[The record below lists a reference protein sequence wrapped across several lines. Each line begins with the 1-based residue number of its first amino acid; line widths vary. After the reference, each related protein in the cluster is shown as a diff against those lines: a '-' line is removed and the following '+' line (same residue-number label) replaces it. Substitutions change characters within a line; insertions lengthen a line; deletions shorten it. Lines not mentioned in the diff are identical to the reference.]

1 MNPDRALLKLD
12 ARDRMR
18 RCRPNPILIGMIVF
32 LLTWVMQYLSLSVLG
47 LNFEIRIVNQNLST
61 YEDLIHFMEGIQKQ
75 MLAHF
80 HPTPFAVILAVA
92 LWLMNAMVNIGHMI
106 YALHITRE
114 EKADYGNL
122 LDGFSMFGR
131 AVLLSVLQFL
141 IIYLFAMLLI
151 IPGII
156 MAYRYRQAI
165 FLLIDNPDR
174 SPVECLRASGEM
186 MRGHKWELFVLD
198 LSFIG
203 WILVQSLFPPFA
215 IWLRPY
221 QMLTYANYYRVMRG
235 EPVPAGQGKQY
246 YEGRYTEIPP
256 DEDNDRDN
264 WDD

>member
-1 MNPDRALLKLD
+1 MNPDRAILKLD

-18 RCRPNPILIGMIVF
+18 RCRPNPVLIGLIVF

-47 LNFEIRIVNQNLST
+47 LNFEIRLVGENLNT
-61 YEDLIHFMEGIQKQ
+61 YEDVVRFMESLQKQ
-75 MLAHF
+75 FAAHLN
-80 HPTPFAVILAVA
+80 PTPFAVILAVA
-92 LWLMNAMVNIGHMI
+92 LMLMNAMVNIGHMI

-131 AVLLSVLQFL
+131 AILLSVLQFVIVYVFFL
-141 IIYLFAMLLI
+141 LLI

-174 SPVECLRASGEM
+174 SPFECLRASGEM

-203 WILVQSLFPPFA
+203 WMLVQSLFPPFA

-221 QMLTYANYYRVMRG
+221 QVLTYANYYRALRG
-235 EPVPAGQGKQY
+235 EPVPAGQGKQFF
-246 YEGRYTEIPP
+246 EGRYTEVPP
-256 DEDNDRDN
+256 DEDVDRDEF
-264 WDD
+264 